1 MLVSEALKQA
11 IKESG
16 MTQARLAKALGYRG
30 QSSIA
35 ERVKG
40 NITVENMLAMMD
52 AIGYEVVIQKKKP
65 GRRPE
70 GQLALELKKDGDSK

>member
-16 MTQARLAKALGYRG
+16 TTQARLAKALGYKG

-35 ERVKG
+35 ERIKG

-65 GRRPE
+65 GRRIE
-70 GQLALELKKDGDSK
+70 GQYALDLKKDGDSE

>member
-16 MTQARLAKALGYRG
+16 NTQARLAKALGYKG

-35 ERVKG
+35 ERIKG

-70 GQLALELKKDGDSK
+70 GQFVLESKEEANQE